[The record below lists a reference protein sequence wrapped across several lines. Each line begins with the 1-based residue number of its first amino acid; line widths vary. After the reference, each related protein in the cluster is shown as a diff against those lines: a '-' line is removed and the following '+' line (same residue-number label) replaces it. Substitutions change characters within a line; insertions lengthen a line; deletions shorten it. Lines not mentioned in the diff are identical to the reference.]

1 MNRSLQQPEF
11 ETGPEK
17 GYDNSQD
24 YPHHR
29 LLVSGAM
36 VAAYRTVTGN
46 GRLIYCTSQY
56 DSGPSMSWCYSS
68 LPDAIRA
75 MGDWAEESPMTAPDG
90 WHREIHTGRRR
101 VGGDPERE
109 YNTI

>member
-1 MNRSLQQPEF
+1 MNQSLQQS
-11 ETGPEK
+11 ETG
-17 GYDNSQD
+17 YDHTQE

-56 DSGPSMSWCYSS
+56 DAGPSMSWCYSS

-75 MGDWAEESPMTAPDG
+75 MEDWAEESLVAPDG

-101 VGGDPERE
+101 VAGDPDKE
-109 YNTI
+109 YYTL